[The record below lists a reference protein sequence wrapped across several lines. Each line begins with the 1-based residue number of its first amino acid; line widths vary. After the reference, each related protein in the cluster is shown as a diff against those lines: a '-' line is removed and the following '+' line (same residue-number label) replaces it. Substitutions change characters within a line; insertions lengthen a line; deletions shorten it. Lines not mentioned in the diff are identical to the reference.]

1 MARWAPG
8 AKTRLQQAAM
18 ALFVERG
25 YGAVTVSDIAE
36 RAGLTKR
43 SFFNHFA
50 DKREVLFA
58 DGDEFI
64 ATITDHLAQLD
75 PATSALDAALAALTY
90 GGESLAVY
98 ADGAALRR
106 QIIDSTPE
114 LQERNLVKLA
124 TLTQAIADGLIE
136 RGAQP
141 RIAEL
146 TAQAAMTVF
155 NTAYD
160 DSIDQPDADFADL
173 MSQAHAELIASLTAR
188 DPAASALGV

>member
-1 MARWAPG
+1 MARWAPE

-25 YGAVTVSDIAE
+25 YSEVTVAGIAE

-64 ATITDHLAQLD
+64 ASIAEHLAELD
-75 PATSALDAALAALTY
+75 AALGPLDAALAALTD
-90 GGESLAVY
+90 GGQSLAVY
-98 ADGAALRR
+98 ADGAAIRR
-106 QIIDSTPE
+106 QIINSTPE

-124 TLTQAIADGLIE
+124 ALTQTITDSLIE
-136 RGAQP
+136 RGAP
-141 RIAEL
+141 SRTAVL
-146 TAQAAMTVF
+146 TAHAAMTVF

-160 DSIDQPDADFADL
+160 DWIDQPEADFADL
-173 MSQAHAELIASLTAR
+173 MSRAHAELVASLTSR
-188 DPAASALGV
+188 KPTPTSLRG